1 MVEYPGIEP
10 GMSKTA
16 DLQSTA
22 SPLMLLL
29 HLCLKFLKNNVNF
42 LTSIY
47 CITTLATSQELF
59 KKCLLWDYNKL
70 VWQ

>member
-1 MVEYPGIEP
+1 MSTNIFQLKLVEYPGIEP

-29 HLCLKFLKNNVNF
+29 R
-42 LTSIY
+42 
-47 CITTLATSQELF
+47 TLLEIF
-59 KKCLLWDYNKL
+59 KERFNY
-70 VWQ
+70 